1 MVLGLVVVVIHR
13 GQMAAG
19 LEVLN
24 DRLIEGGGRWLE
36 VGGGG
41 VIVGGGVEAGGGI
54 YGA

>member
-1 MVLGLVVVVIHR
+1 MVVIHR

-19 LEVLN
+19 LEVPN

-54 YGA
+54 YGV